1 MRDIDHCFRKA
12 YSILKV
18 NWNIVES
25 TFKVKIKAGVLNSI
39 ASINLKNIWKT
50 QENL

>member
-1 MRDIDHCFRKA
+1 MRDIDHSFRQA

-18 NWNIVES
+18 TWNIES
-25 TFKVKIKAGVLNSI
+25 IVKVKIKAGVLNSI
-39 ASINLKNIWKT
+39 SSINLKNIWKT